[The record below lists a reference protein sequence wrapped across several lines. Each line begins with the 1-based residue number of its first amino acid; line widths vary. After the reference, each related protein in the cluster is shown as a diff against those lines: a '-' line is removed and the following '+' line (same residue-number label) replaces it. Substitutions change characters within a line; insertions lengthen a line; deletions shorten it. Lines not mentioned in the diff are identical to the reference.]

1 MLKRCPFFFVPAAM
15 VTFAV
20 PPLTPGVLRVV
31 EAATEEEG
39 GGADHVTVPEVNRDG
54 LGASEETEEEEFL
67 VPRPGPW
74 DEARKGE
81 EEKGK
86 EEESAKGEEKDEEG
100 EKDKEE
106 GKEEQPEEE
115 TAAPRRSERSR
126 QPPDRY
132 SP

>member
-74 DEARKGE
+74 EGSR
-81 EEKGK
+81 
-86 EEESAKGEEKDEEG
+86 EG
-100 EKDKEE
+100 EKEKQSE
-106 GKEEQPEEE
+106 GEGGSCEASSSPDGS
-115 TAAPRRSERSR
+115 SEGV
-126 QPPDRY
+126 
-132 SP
+132 